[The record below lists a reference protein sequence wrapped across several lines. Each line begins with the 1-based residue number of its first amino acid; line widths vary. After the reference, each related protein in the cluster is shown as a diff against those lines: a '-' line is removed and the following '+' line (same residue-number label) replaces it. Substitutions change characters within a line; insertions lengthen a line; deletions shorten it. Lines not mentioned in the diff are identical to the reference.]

1 MSQTTPTKRLALAT
15 IVAGTLAAGLT
26 AVGIWLLID
35 TQTLNS
41 STSPETLKFRNL
53 STTFRPQ
60 RRITLTIDKITIL
73 DATPKNT
80 VEFPSSLRFT
90 VNFSRISK
98 SSNVETSSRTISAEG
113 VRDSILHVKQSLPIA
128 AVDDLEERPLFYSVG
143 SGEALGINVY
153 AMSELRGSDT
163 RCPHEEEQ
171 QHYFDANNG
180 FGLGAHT
187 LSQRCDHD
195 GFNIKYRVDYTI
207 REWNPQ
213 LTIREVWLGSSHNSG
228 ICYQAANQGST
239 PSWYYR
245 VEVHLNAANG
255 VQPIV
260 SSPPLYPLDAGQEVA
275 GCLGLP
281 QLEQHDLNS
290 LRVELKQLYNN
301 DAGKGG

>member
-15 IVAGTLAAGLT
+15 IVSGTLAAGLT

-35 TQTLNS
+35 SQTLDS

-53 STTFRPQ
+53 STTFRPHH
-60 RRITLTIDKITIL
+60 RIILTIDRITIF
-73 DATPKNT
+73 DDTSKNAA
-80 VEFPSSLRFT
+80 ELHPSLRFT

-98 SSNVETSSRTISAEG
+98 SGNVETSSRTIPAEG
-113 VRDSILHVKQSLPIA
+113 MQDSVLQVKQNLPIA
-128 AVDDLEERPLFYSVG
+128 SIDNLEERPLFYSVG
-143 SGEALGINVY
+143 SGDALTTDVY
-153 AMSELRGSDT
+153 AVSERWGSDT
-163 RCPHEEEQ
+163 RCPPEEGS
-171 QHYFDANNG
+171 QHYFDANNR

-195 GFNIKYRVDYTI
+195 GLDVEYRVDYTI

-239 PSWYYR
+239 ASWYYR
-245 VEVHLNAANG
+245 VEVHLSSASGA
-255 VQPIV
+255 QPIV
-260 SSPPLYPLDAGQEVA
+260 SSPPLFPLAAGQEVA

-281 QLEQHDLNS
+281 RLQQHALDS

-301 DAGKGG
+301 DADRGG